1 LTRLPRTAILRVAA
15 SSNQSFNRTPVKRG
29 GLSCGAIAGAG

>member
-15 SSNQSFNRTPVKRG
+15 SSNPSLKLTR
-29 GLSCGAIAGAG
+29 